1 LIPSDAFVSS
11 SILAVVL
18 GAGGGTRWRDAGGTG
33 HKLLALLPD
42 GRPVIRASVDAAVAS
57 GVPVCVVSGA
67 ESIVHH
73 LPQAALNDGALT
85 VVDNPDWASGQA
97 SSLRMAIDFAGE
109 HGFEA
114 VVIGLGDQPWV
125 SADAWRAVI
134 DRLRS
139 PGLPIVV
146 PMVSGHYGQPV
157 GLRREVWPRLP
168 SSGDHGARNLIREES
183 QLVEELACSFGNH
196 SIADVDTPGDM
207 PWN

>member
-1 LIPSDAFVSS
+1 MSS

-18 GAGGGTRWRDAGGTG
+18 AAGGGSRWRAAGGTG

-42 GRPVIRASVDAAVAS
+42 GRPVIRASVDAALAA
-57 GVPVCVVSGA
+57 GVSVCVVSGA
-67 ESIVHH
+67 VSIEEH
-73 LPQAALNDGALT
+73 LPLVARHDGALT
-85 VVDNPDWASGQA
+85 VVDNPDWALGQA
-97 SSLRMAIDFAGE
+97 GSLRLAVDFAGG

-114 VVIGLGDQPWV
+114 LVVGLGDQPWV

-146 PMVSGHYGQPV
+146 PVVNGQHGQPV
-157 GLRREVWPRLP
+157 GLRRAVWPSLP
-168 SSGDHGARNLIREES
+168 TSGDHGARNLIREES
-183 QLVEELACSFGNH
+183 QLVEELVCPFGNH